1 MSFRSRKNLIKL
13 SCLNVLLATSL
24 PSLGEAEYLSSNS
37 QIPSASASSDINFNS
52 STGSISSSNLSPSS
66 NANASLNSSVNISSN
81 LNISGTIQNNISSV
95 NTSASPNISI
105 NGSTSSI
112 PDTSSTSPNITIPIQ
127 TPSLTINAMNTI
139 VTLSGTSSVN
149 ASKIQ
154 FGQTQ
159 KFNTILG
166 HAISFYHG
174 SNSSN
179 TNLAQYGTIEYESGS
194 DAILNTKSR
203 IWGALSAGRSFD
215 AGNKG
220 QNQSSS
226 GHDWSMMAGIDN
238 DFKEDLMIGF
248 SAGGGSSRFKTSST
262 GNAQQDSNG
271 GQVAAYGM
279 QRWGQAYLS
288 GILNLALYNLDSQ
301 RIAAPVSTSLIKGN
315 TISYGTSVQ
324 FEAGYRFDINKD
336 QNITPFITFEP
347 GLIHQNGYHETG
359 SDAATAGS
367 IFKSSINRHLSSS
380 LGLETQNNFK
390 VNESWSLESNI
401 RAAFVH
407 EFNPTSKQVI
417 ALQIAPT
424 TSYIFSGSTHLEN
437 SARLSAGLQLNNK
450 EGMSYFVK
458 AITQLADRS
467 QYYEGQLGLRYTW

>member
-1 MSFRSRKNLIKL
+1 MSLQSRKALIQL
-13 SCLNVLLATSL
+13 SCFNVLLATSV
-24 PSLGEAEYLSSNS
+24 PSSGEAEYLISNS
-37 QIPSASASSDINFNS
+37 LISLVPASTDVNFNS
-52 STGSISSSNLSPSS
+52 STGSGSNSYMSSNSNSNSTETSTTNINTNTSS
-66 NANASLNSSVNISSN
+66 NASVNSSSPADIN
-81 LNISGTIQNNISSV
+81 SGSL
-95 NTSASPNISI
+95 SAL
-105 NGSTSSI
+105 
-112 PDTSSTSPNITIPIQ
+112 PNITTPMQ
-127 TPSLTINAMNTI
+127 PPSLNFNTTNTI
-139 VTLSGTSSVN
+139 VALSGTSSVN

-159 KFNTILG
+159 KFNTVLG

-203 IWGALSAGRSFD
+203 IWGALSAGRFFD

-301 RIAAPVSTSLIKGN
+301 RIAAPISTSLIKGN
-315 TISYGTSVQ
+315 TISYGTSAQ

-336 QNITPFITFEP
+336 QNITPFVTFEP

-437 SARLSAGLQLNNK
+437 AARLSAGLQLNNN